1 MKIRSIVSA
10 AALLVLVGCASTS
23 FKSTWKNPQAN
34 QIELS
39 GKKVIVVV
47 TNVPS
52 SVRMSAET
60 SVAEELNKM
69 GAQAV
74 PSSQLLPSGTKVDDA
89 KAKVASEGYDAAWV
103 IRLTNREQ
111 ELSSTPGMY
120 APAGMYGSYWGWGG
134 GYGAYGA
141 PEIRTD
147 IKVYLE
153 TLVYAVKADQLAWSG
168 MSVTTNPNNIG
179 ASAGELV
186 RVAVNEM
193 QKSGVLAAAK
203 K

>member
-1 MKIRSIVSA
+1 MKIKSLVSA
-10 AALLVLVGCASTS
+10 TALLVLAGCASTS

-34 QIELS
+34 QIQIA
-39 GKKVIVVV
+39 GKKIIVVA
-47 TNVPS
+47 TSVPT

-60 SVAEELNKM
+60 AIAAELNKM
-69 GAQAV
+69 GAQAT
-74 PSSQLLPSGTKVDDA
+74 PSRDLLPSGTSVDDA
-89 KAKVASEGYDAAWV
+89 KAKVAAEGYDAAWV
-103 IRLTNREQ
+103 VRMTNREQ
-111 ELSSTPGMY
+111 EVSSTPGMY

-134 GYGAYGA
+134 GYGAYSA

-153 TLVYAVKADQLAWSG
+153 TLVYAVKADQLVWSG
-168 MSVTTNPNNIG
+168 MSVTTNPNDIS

-193 QKSGVLAAAK
+193 QKSGVLAPAK
-203 K
+203 